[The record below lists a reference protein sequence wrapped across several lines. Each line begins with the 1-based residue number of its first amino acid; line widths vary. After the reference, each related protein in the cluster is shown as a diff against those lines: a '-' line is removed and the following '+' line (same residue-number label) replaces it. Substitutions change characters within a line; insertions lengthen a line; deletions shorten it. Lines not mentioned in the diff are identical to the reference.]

1 MNSTGKERLM
11 DLAKLFEEPGIGIMA
26 TADRQGL
33 VNAAVYA
40 RPHVIDATTL
50 VWGMTDRRTFHNVA
64 ENPHAAYLF
73 KLSVPG
79 FRGVRLGLERIR
91 VENEGEMLTIIKRNT
106 DAIVG
111 PGAGSAVTHAVWFR
125 VTETRPLI

>member
-1 MNSTGKERLM
+1 MDFSRLFAEAG
-11 DLAKLFEEPGIGIMA
+11 LGVMA
-26 TADRQGL
+26 TADRQGQ
-33 VNAAVYA
+33 VNAAIYA
-40 RPHVIDATTL
+40 RPHIIDATTL

-79 FRGVRLGLERIR
+79 FHGVRLGLERIR
-91 VENEGEMLTIIKRNT
+91 VENEGEILAIIKRNT

-125 VTETRPLI
+125 VTEARPLI